1 MGSSGKRYGI
11 VLWVMLLGM
20 AEMLAGCAG
29 ASSDSGGIGGRAYAD
44 EGEGADDA
52 VNTLQVGGKYRI
64 VTPMMELKE
73 AVVDILGDNY
83 WPDALFSE
91 EELAERTG
99 ISSNMYENFM
109 AEYQHSEAGID
120 MMILVEAREDSI
132 GDVERYLNEY
142 RELLLK
148 IYDNQPQNRA
158 KIFASRIETI
168 QNYVCYVQLGAD
180 ITQFEEQGEEQ
191 MIAYCQ
197 QENERAVDILEKKI
211 LSRAQEEQEP

>member
-73 AVVDILGDNY
+73 AVVDIRRQL
-83 WPDALFSE
+83 
-91 EELAERTG
+91 LAGRFVFRG
-99 ISSNMYENFM
+99 RAGGAHRYFQ
-109 AEYQHSEAGID
+109 QH
-120 MMILVEAREDSI
+120 V
-132 GDVERYLNEY
+132 
-142 RELLLK
+142 
-148 IYDNQPQNRA
+148 
-158 KIFASRIETI
+158 
-168 QNYVCYVQLGAD
+168 
-180 ITQFEEQGEEQ
+180 
-191 MIAYCQ
+191 
-197 QENERAVDILEKKI
+197 
-211 LSRAQEEQEP
+211 

>member
-109 AEYQHSEAGID
+109 AEYQHSE
-120 MMILVEAREDSI
+120 S
-132 GDVERYLNEY
+132 
-142 RELLLK
+142 
-148 IYDNQPQNRA
+148 
-158 KIFASRIETI
+158 
-168 QNYVCYVQLGAD
+168 
-180 ITQFEEQGEEQ
+180 
-191 MIAYCQ
+191 
-197 QENERAVDILEKKI
+197 
-211 LSRAQEEQEP
+211 